1 LHQTNANLW
10 QCERRV
16 AKTVIFCLVYGGGA
30 NKIAHITGISVK
42 EAKQVI
48 KRIYDT
54 TPIQELKEKLISH
67 ARKKKGCFKDVLG
80 RLLKAEGILYDR
92 QSKEYARAERQCFNY
107 LIQGSAA
114 SIFKMLQNTARECF
128 PAIWIQERNEYFD
141 KPQDIPVLRQLLQV
155 HDECVYEVPDWAAED
170 SCKVLTNIFTND
182 TILSTDKFRVPI
194 TCEFQFAQNWYA
206 AKEKGA

>member
-1 LHQTNANLW
+1 
-10 QCERRV
+10 
-16 AKTVIFCLVYGGGA
+16 
-30 NKIAHITGISVK
+30 VK

-67 ARKKKGCFKDVLG
+67 ARKRKGCFKDVLG

-114 SIFKMLQNTARECF
+114 SIFKYLQNDARDRFTPEM
-128 PAIWIQERNEYFD
+128 IVLNSDYGD
-141 KPQDIPVLRQLLQV
+141 LVLRQLLQV
-155 HDECVYEVPDWAAED
+155 HDETVYEVPEWAAED

-194 TCEFQFAQNWYA
+194 TCEFQFAQNWYD
-206 AKEKGA
+206 AKEKKS